1 MKISE
6 KIANYKAQGKTF
18 YSFEFFP
25 PKTDFGLDNLYS
37 RIDRMASLQPAYI
50 DITWGAGGS
59 TSNKTLEMCKTIQK
73 YFGLEVMMHLTCTNM
88 QVSSI
93 KKVLI
98 EAEKND
104 LSNILALR
112 GDPPEGS
119 SSWEQHEDGFRH
131 SVDLVRYIRKEFG
144 DHFCLGVGGYPECH
158 HEQSDLDADISFL
171 KEKVEAGADIVVTQ
185 LFYDIDKFLF
195 FRDKCIK
202 AGIKVPI
209 IPGIMPIHNY
219 ARFLKFTQFCQVSV
233 PGSVTAQ
240 LEPIKYDDS
249 SVINYGIDQAS
260 GMCQKLIENGV
271 PGIHFYTLN
280 LENSVSAILKS
291 LGLVSSQGI
300 IKELP
305 WRQSTSGGRKTS
317 EDVRPIYWSN
327 RPVSYLTRTEIW
339 DDFPNGRWGD
349 IKSPTF
355 GELNQYH
362 AIRAGSKSD
371 KIRAKRKK
379 IWGEPKSIK
388 DITDVFV
395 SFCKGKIN
403 SLPWCE
409 MPLAQESKQISD
421 DLLNLN
427 EMGFFTINSQPKI
440 NGLPSEDAEV
450 GWGGPGGRIYQKAYL
465 EFFTSKD
472 KLDSL
477 LKSIGSKENI
487 SYEAINIS
495 GDLITNLP
503 ENNAMA
509 VTWGVFPNK
518 EIIQPTIVDTRSFLI
533 WKDEAFSLWMNDW
546 ASIYEPK
553 SGSYRLIKEIYDT
566 YYLVNIVDNDYVD
579 GDLIQQ
585 ILYYKNT

>member
-119 SSWEQHEDGFRH
+119 SSWEQHKDGFRH
-131 SVDLVRYIRKEFG
+131 GVDLVRYIRKEFG
-144 DHFCLGVGGYPECH
+144 DHFFLGVGGYPDGH
-158 HEQSDLDADISFL
+158 QEQSDLDADISFL

-185 LFYDIDKFLF
+185 LFYDVDKFLF

-219 ARFLKFTQFCQVSV
+219 ARFLKFAQFCQVSV
-233 PGSVTAQ
+233 PDSVTEQ
-240 LEPIKYDDS
+240 LELIKYDDS

-260 GMCQKLIENGV
+260 GMCQKLIKNGV
-271 PGIHFYTLN
+271 PGLHFYTLN

-305 WRQSTSGGRKTS
+305 WRQSTSGSRKTS

-379 IWGEPKSIK
+379 IWGEPKTIK

-421 DLLNLN
+421 DLLKLN
-427 EMGFFTINSQPKI
+427 EMGYFTINSQPKI

-450 GWGGPGGRIYQKAYL
+450 GWGGSGGRIYQKAYL

-472 KLDSL
+472 KLDRL

-553 SGSYRLIKEIYDT
+553 SGSYKLIKEIYDT

-579 GDLIQQ
+579 GELIQQ
-585 ILYYKNT
+585 MLIF

>member
-25 PKTDFGLDNLYS
+25 PKTDFGLDNLYN

-59 TSNKTLEMCKTIQK
+59 TSYKTLEMCKTIQK

-93 KKVLI
+93 KEVLI

-119 SSWEQHEDGFRH
+119 SSWEQHKDGFRH
-131 SVDLVRYIRKEFG
+131 GVDLVRYIRKEFG
-144 DHFCLGVGGYPECH
+144 DHFFLGVGGYPDGH
-158 HEQSDLDADISFL
+158 QEQSDLDADISFL

-185 LFYDIDKFLF
+185 LFYDVDKFLF

-233 PGSVTAQ
+233 PDSVTEQ
-240 LEPIKYDDS
+240 LELIKYDDS

-260 GMCQKLIENGV
+260 GMCQKLIKNGV
-271 PGIHFYTLN
+271 PGLHFYTLN

-379 IWGEPKSIK
+379 IWGEPKNIK

-409 MPLAQESKQISD
+409 MPLAQESKQISG
-421 DLLNLN
+421 DLLKLN
-427 EMGFFTINSQPKI
+427 EMGYFTINSQPKI

-472 KLDSL
+472 KLDRL

-546 ASIYEPK
+546 ASIYEAK
-553 SGSYRLIKEIYDT
+553 SRSYKLLKEIYDT

-579 GDLIQQ
+579 GELIQQ
-585 ILYYKNT
+585 MLIF

>member
-93 KKVLI
+93 NKVLI

-119 SSWEQHEDGFRH
+119 SSWEQHKDGFRH
-131 SVDLVRYIRKEFG
+131 GVDLVRYIRKEFG
-144 DHFCLGVGGYPECH
+144 DHFFLGVGGYPDGH
-158 HEQSDLDADISFL
+158 QEQSDLDADISFL

-185 LFYDIDKFLF
+185 LFYDVDKFLF

-233 PGSVTAQ
+233 PDSVTEQ
-240 LEPIKYDDS
+240 LELIKYDDS

-260 GMCQKLIENGV
+260 GMCQKLIKNGV
-271 PGIHFYTLN
+271 PGLHFYTLN

-339 DDFPNGRWGD
+339 DDFPNGRWGN
-349 IKSPTF
+349 IESPTF

-362 AIRAGSKSD
+362 AIRAGSRSD
-371 KIRAKRKK
+371 KIKAKRKK
-379 IWGEPKSIK
+379 MWGEPKSIK

-427 EMGFFTINSQPKI
+427 EMGYFTINSQPKI

-472 KLDSL
+472 KLDRL

-487 SYEAINIS
+487 SYEAININ

-503 ENNAMA
+503 ENNVMA

-518 EIIQPTIVDTRSFLI
+518 EIIQPTIVDMRSFLI
-533 WKDEAFSLWMNDW
+533 WKDEAFSLWMDDW
-546 ASIYEPK
+546 ASIYEAK
-553 SGSYRLIKEIYDT
+553 SESYKLIKEIYDT

-579 GDLIQQ
+579 GDLMQQ
-585 ILYYKNT
+585 ILKS

>member
-131 SVDLVRYIRKEFG
+131 GVDLVRYIRKEFG
-144 DHFCLGVGGYPECH
+144 DHFFLGVGGYPDGH
-158 HEQSDLDADISFL
+158 QEQSDLDADISFL

-185 LFYDIDKFLF
+185 LFYDVDKFLF

-233 PGSVTAQ
+233 PDSVTEQ
-240 LEPIKYDDS
+240 LELIKYDDS

-260 GMCQKLIENGV
+260 GMCQKLIKNGV
-271 PGIHFYTLN
+271 PGLHFYTLN

-305 WRQSTSGGRKTS
+305 WRQSTSGSRKTS

-379 IWGEPKSIK
+379 IWGEPKTIK

-421 DLLNLN
+421 DLLKLN
-427 EMGFFTINSQPKI
+427 EMGYFTINSQPKI

-472 KLDSL
+472 KLDRL

-553 SGSYRLIKEIYDT
+553 SGSYKLIKEIYDT

-579 GDLIQQ
+579 GELIQQ
-585 ILYYKNT
+585 MLIF

>member
-131 SVDLVRYIRKEFG
+131 GIDLVRYIRKEFG
-144 DHFCLGVGGYPECH
+144 DHFFLGVGGYPDGH
-158 HEQSDLDADISFL
+158 QEQSDLDADISFL

-185 LFYDIDKFLF
+185 LFYDVDKFLF

-233 PGSVTAQ
+233 PDSVTVQ

-305 WRQSTSGGRKTS
+305 WRQSTSGSRKTS

-379 IWGEPKSIK
+379 IWGEPKTIK

-421 DLLNLN
+421 DLLKLN
-427 EMGFFTINSQPKI
+427 EMGYFTINSQPKI

-450 GWGGPGGRIYQKAYL
+450 GWGGSGGRIYQKAYL
-465 EFFTSKD
+465 EFFTSKG
-472 KLDSL
+472 KLDRL

-553 SGSYRLIKEIYDT
+553 SGSYKLIKEIYDT

-579 GDLIQQ
+579 GELIQQ
-585 ILYYKNT
+585 MLIF

>member
-25 PKTDFGLDNLYS
+25 PKTDFGLDNLYN

-93 KKVLI
+93 KEVLI

-119 SSWEQHEDGFRH
+119 SSWEQHKDGFRH
-131 SVDLVRYIRKEFG
+131 GVDLVRYIRKEFG
-144 DHFCLGVGGYPECH
+144 DHFFLGVGGYPDGH
-158 HEQSDLDADISFL
+158 QEQSDLDADISFL

-185 LFYDIDKFLF
+185 LFYDVDKFLF

-233 PGSVTAQ
+233 PDSVTEQ
-240 LEPIKYDDS
+240 LELIKYDDS

-260 GMCQKLIENGV
+260 GMCQKLIKNGV
-271 PGIHFYTLN
+271 PGLHFYTLN

-305 WRQSTSGGRKTS
+305 WRQSTSGSRKTS

-379 IWGEPKSIK
+379 IWGEPKTIK

-421 DLLNLN
+421 DLLKLN
-427 EMGFFTINSQPKI
+427 EMGYFTINSQPKI

-472 KLDSL
+472 KLDRL

-546 ASIYEPK
+546 ASIYEAK
-553 SGSYRLIKEIYDT
+553 SRSYKLLKEIYDT

>member
-131 SVDLVRYIRKEFG
+131 GIDLVRYIRKEFG
-144 DHFCLGVGGYPECH
+144 DHFFLGVGGYPDGH
-158 HEQSDLDADISFL
+158 QEQSDLDADISFL

-185 LFYDIDKFLF
+185 LFYDVDKFLF

-233 PGSVTAQ
+233 PDSVTEQ
-240 LEPIKYDDS
+240 LELIKYDDS

-260 GMCQKLIENGV
+260 GMCQKLIKNGV
-271 PGIHFYTLN
+271 PGLHFYTLN

-305 WRQSTSGGRKTS
+305 WRQSTSDDRKTS

-349 IKSPTF
+349 IESPTF

-379 IWGEPKSIK
+379 IWGEPKNIK

-427 EMGFFTINSQPKI
+427 EMGYFTINSQPKI

-472 KLDSL
+472 KLDRL

-495 GDLITNLP
+495 SDLITNLP

-546 ASIYEPK
+546 ASIYEAK
-553 SGSYRLIKEIYDT
+553 SESYKLIKEIYDT

-579 GDLIQQ
+579 GDIMQQ
-585 ILYYKNT
+585 ILKS

>member
-131 SVDLVRYIRKEFG
+131 GIDLVRYIRKEFG
-144 DHFCLGVGGYPECH
+144 DHFFLGVGGYPDGH
-158 HEQSDLDADISFL
+158 QEQSDLDADISFL

-185 LFYDIDKFLF
+185 LFYDVDKFLF

-233 PGSVTAQ
+233 PDSVTEQ
-240 LEPIKYDDS
+240 LELIKYDDS

-260 GMCQKLIENGV
+260 GMCQKLIKNGV
-271 PGIHFYTLN
+271 PGLHFYTLN

-291 LGLVSSQGI
+291 LGLVASQGI

-305 WRQSTSGGRKTS
+305 WRQSTSDDRKTS

-339 DDFPNGRWGD
+339 DDFPNGRWGN
-349 IKSPTF
+349 IESPTF

-379 IWGEPKSIK
+379 IWGEPKNIK

-409 MPLAQESKQISD
+409 MPLAQESKQISG
-421 DLLNLN
+421 DLLKLN
-427 EMGFFTINSQPKI
+427 EMGYFTINSQPKI

-450 GWGGPGGRIYQKAYL
+450 GWGGPGGKIYQKAYL

-472 KLDSL
+472 KLDRL

-495 GDLITNLP
+495 SDLITNLP

-546 ASIYEPK
+546 ASIYEAK
-553 SGSYRLIKEIYDT
+553 SRSYKLLKEIYDT

-579 GDLIQQ
+579 GNLMQQMLIF
-585 ILYYKNT
+585 

>member
-119 SSWEQHEDGFRH
+119 SSWEQHKDGFRH
-131 SVDLVRYIRKEFG
+131 GVDLVRYIRKEFG
-144 DHFCLGVGGYPECH
+144 DHFFLGVGGYPDGH
-158 HEQSDLDADISFL
+158 QEQSDLDADISFL

-185 LFYDIDKFLF
+185 LFYDVDKFLF

-233 PGSVTAQ
+233 PDSVTEQ
-240 LEPIKYDDS
+240 LELIKYDDS

-260 GMCQKLIENGV
+260 GMCQKLIKNGV
-271 PGIHFYTLN
+271 PGLHFYTLN

-305 WRQSTSGGRKTS
+305 WRQSTSGSRKTS

-379 IWGEPKSIK
+379 IWGEPKTIK

-427 EMGFFTINSQPKI
+427 EMGYFTINSQPKI

-472 KLDSL
+472 KLDRL

-487 SYEAINIS
+487 SYEAININ

-503 ENNAMA
+503 ENNVMA

-546 ASIYEPK
+546 ASIYEAK
-553 SGSYRLIKEIYDT
+553 SGSYKLIKEIYDT

-579 GDLIQQ
+579 GDLMKQML
-585 ILYYKNT
+585 IL

>member
-131 SVDLVRYIRKEFG
+131 GIDLVRYIRKEFG
-144 DHFCLGVGGYPECH
+144 DHFFLGVGGYPDGH
-158 HEQSDLDADISFL
+158 QEQSDLDADISFL

-185 LFYDIDKFLF
+185 LFYDVDKFLF

-233 PGSVTAQ
+233 PDSVTEQ
-240 LEPIKYDDS
+240 LELIKYDDS

-260 GMCQKLIENGV
+260 GMCQKLIKNGV
-271 PGIHFYTLN
+271 PGLHFYTLN

-305 WRQSTSGGRKTS
+305 WRQSTSDDRKTS

-339 DDFPNGRWGD
+339 DDFPNGRWGN
-349 IKSPTF
+349 IESPTF

-379 IWGEPKSIK
+379 IWGEPKNIK

-409 MPLAQESKQISD
+409 MPLAQESKQISG
-421 DLLNLN
+421 DLLKLN
-427 EMGFFTINSQPKI
+427 EMGYFTINSQPKI

-472 KLDSL
+472 KLDRL

-495 GDLITNLP
+495 SDLITNLP

-546 ASIYEPK
+546 ASIYEAK
-553 SGSYRLIKEIYDT
+553 SRSYKLLKEIYDT

-579 GDLIQQ
+579 GNLMQQMLIF
-585 ILYYKNT
+585 

>member
-93 KKVLI
+93 KEVLI

-119 SSWEQHEDGFRH
+119 SSWEQHKDGFRH
-131 SVDLVRYIRKEFG
+131 GVDLVRYIRKEFG
-144 DHFCLGVGGYPECH
+144 DHFFLGVGGYPDGH
-158 HEQSDLDADISFL
+158 QEQSDLDADISFL

-185 LFYDIDKFLF
+185 LFYDVDNFLF

-233 PGSVTAQ
+233 PDSVTEQ
-240 LEPIKYDDS
+240 LELIKYDDS

-260 GMCQKLIENGV
+260 GMCQKLIKNGV
-271 PGIHFYTLN
+271 PGLHFYTLN

-305 WRQSTSGGRKTS
+305 WRQSTSGSRKTS

-339 DDFPNGRWGD
+339 DDFPNGRWGN
-349 IKSPTF
+349 IESPTF

-379 IWGEPKSIK
+379 IWGEPKTIK

-427 EMGFFTINSQPKI
+427 EMGYFTINSQPKI

-472 KLDSL
+472 KLDRL

-495 GDLITNLP
+495 SDLITNLP

-546 ASIYEPK
+546 ASIYEAK
-553 SGSYRLIKEIYDT
+553 SGSYKLIKEIYDT

-579 GDLIQQ
+579 GDLMKQML
-585 ILYYKNT
+585 IL

>member
-6 KIANYKAQGKTF
+6 KIANFKAQGKTF

-131 SVDLVRYIRKEFG
+131 GVDLVRYIRKEFG
-144 DHFCLGVGGYPECH
+144 DHFFLGVGGYPDGH
-158 HEQSDLDADISFL
+158 QEQSDLDADISFL

-185 LFYDIDKFLF
+185 LFYDVDKFLF

-233 PGSVTAQ
+233 PDSVTEQ
-240 LEPIKYDDS
+240 LELIKYDDS

-260 GMCQKLIENGV
+260 GMCQKLIKNGV
-271 PGIHFYTLN
+271 PGLHFYTLN

-305 WRQSTSGGRKTS
+305 WRQSTSDDRKIS

-339 DDFPNGRWGD
+339 DDFPNGRWGN
-349 IKSPTF
+349 IESPTF

-362 AIRAGSKSD
+362 AIRAGSRSD
-371 KIRAKRKK
+371 KIKAKRKK
-379 IWGEPKSIK
+379 MWGEPKSIK

-421 DLLNLN
+421 DLLKLN
-427 EMGFFTINSQPKI
+427 EMGYFTINSQPKI

-472 KLDSL
+472 KLDRL

-487 SYEAINIS
+487 SYEAININ

-503 ENNAMA
+503 ENNVMA

-518 EIIQPTIVDTRSFLI
+518 EIIQPTIVDMRSFLI
-533 WKDEAFSLWMNDW
+533 WKDEAFSLWMDDW
-546 ASIYEPK
+546 ASIYEAK
-553 SGSYRLIKEIYDT
+553 SESYKLIKEIYDT

-579 GDLIQQ
+579 SDLMQQ
-585 ILYYKNT
+585 ILKS

>member
-37 RIDRMASLQPAYI
+37 RIDRMASFQPAYI

-59 TSNKTLEMCKTIQK
+59 TAEKTLEMSKTIHK

-98 EAEKND
+98 EAEEND

-119 SSWEQHEDGFRH
+119 STWDLHEDGFRH
-131 SVDLVRYIRKEFG
+131 GVDLVRYIRKEFG
-144 DHFCLGVGGYPECH
+144 DHFFLGVGGYPDGH
-158 HEQSDLDADISFL
+158 QEQSDLDADISFL

-185 LFYDIDKFLF
+185 LFYDVDKFLF

-233 PGSVTAQ
+233 PDSVTEQ
-240 LEPIKYDDS
+240 LELIKYDDS

-260 GMCQKLIENGV
+260 GMCQKLIKNGV
-271 PGIHFYTLN
+271 PGLHFYTLN

-379 IWGEPKSIK
+379 IWGEPKTIK

-421 DLLNLN
+421 DLLKLN
-427 EMGFFTINSQPKI
+427 EMGYFTINSQPKI

-472 KLDSL
+472 KLDRL

-553 SGSYRLIKEIYDT
+553 SGSYKLIKEIYDT

-579 GDLIQQ
+579 GELMQQMLIF
-585 ILYYKNT
+585 

>member
-131 SVDLVRYIRKEFG
+131 GIDLVRYIRKEFG
-144 DHFCLGVGGYPECH
+144 DHFFLGVGGYPDGH
-158 HEQSDLDADISFL
+158 QEQSDLDADISFL

-185 LFYDIDKFLF
+185 LFYDVDKFLF

-233 PGSVTAQ
+233 PDSVTEQ
-240 LEPIKYDDS
+240 LELIKYDDS

-260 GMCQKLIENGV
+260 GMCQKLIKNGV
-271 PGIHFYTLN
+271 PGLHFYTLN

-291 LGLVSSQGI
+291 LGLVASQGI

-305 WRQSTSGGRKTS
+305 WRQSTSDDRKTS

-339 DDFPNGRWGD
+339 DDFPNGRWGN
-349 IKSPTF
+349 IESPTF

-379 IWGEPKSIK
+379 IWGEPKNIK

-409 MPLAQESKQISD
+409 MPLAQESKQISG
-421 DLLNLN
+421 DLLKLN
-427 EMGFFTINSQPKI
+427 EMGYFTINSQPKI

-472 KLDSL
+472 KLDRL

-495 GDLITNLP
+495 SDLITNLP

-546 ASIYEPK
+546 ASIYEAK
-553 SGSYRLIKEIYDT
+553 SRSYKLLKEIYDT

-579 GDLIQQ
+579 GNLMQQMLIF
-585 ILYYKNT
+585 

>member
-119 SSWEQHEDGFRH
+119 SSWEQHKDGFRH
-131 SVDLVRYIRKEFG
+131 GVDLVRYIRKEFG
-144 DHFCLGVGGYPECH
+144 DHFFLGVGGYPDGH
-158 HEQSDLDADISFL
+158 QEQSDLDADISFL

-185 LFYDIDKFLF
+185 LFYDVDKFLF

-233 PGSVTAQ
+233 PDSVTEQ
-240 LEPIKYDDS
+240 LELIKYDDS

-260 GMCQKLIENGV
+260 GMCQKLIKNGV
-271 PGIHFYTLN
+271 PGLHFYTLN

-291 LGLVSSQGI
+291 LGLVSSQAI

-305 WRQSTSGGRKTS
+305 WRQSTSGSRKTS

-379 IWGEPKSIK
+379 IWGEPKTIK

-421 DLLNLN
+421 DLLKLN
-427 EMGFFTINSQPKI
+427 EMGYFTINSQPKI

-450 GWGGPGGRIYQKAYL
+450 GWGGSGGRIYQKAYL

-472 KLDSL
+472 KLDRL

-553 SGSYRLIKEIYDT
+553 SGSYKLIKEIYDT

-579 GDLIQQ
+579 GELIQQ
-585 ILYYKNT
+585 MFIF

>member
-25 PKTDFGLDNLYS
+25 PKTDFGLDNLYN

-131 SVDLVRYIRKEFG
+131 GIDLVRYIRKEFG
-144 DHFCLGVGGYPECH
+144 DHFFLGVGGYPDGH
-158 HEQSDLDADISFL
+158 QEQSDLDADISFL

-233 PGSVTAQ
+233 PDSVTEQ
-240 LEPIKYDDS
+240 LELIKYDDS

-260 GMCQKLIENGV
+260 GMCQKLIKNGV
-271 PGIHFYTLN
+271 PGLHFYTLN

-291 LGLVSSQGI
+291 LGLVSSQSI

-305 WRQSTSGGRKTS
+305 WRQSTSDDRKTS

-339 DDFPNGRWGD
+339 DDFPNGRWGN
-349 IKSPTF
+349 IESPTF

-379 IWGEPKSIK
+379 IWGEPKNIK

-409 MPLAQESKQISD
+409 MPLAQESKQISG
-421 DLLNLN
+421 DLLKLN
-427 EMGFFTINSQPKI
+427 EMGYFTINSQPKI

-472 KLDSL
+472 KLDRL

-495 GDLITNLP
+495 SDLITNLP

-546 ASIYEPK
+546 ASIYEAK
-553 SGSYRLIKEIYDT
+553 SRSYKLLKEIYDT

-579 GDLIQQ
+579 GNLMQQMLIF
-585 ILYYKNT
+585 

>member
-131 SVDLVRYIRKEFG
+131 GVDLVRYIRKEFG
-144 DHFCLGVGGYPECH
+144 DHFFLGVGGYPDGH
-158 HEQSDLDADISFL
+158 QEQSDLDADISFL

-185 LFYDIDKFLF
+185 LFYDVDKFLF

-233 PGSVTAQ
+233 PDSVTVQ
-240 LEPIKYDDS
+240 LELIKYDDS

-271 PGIHFYTLN
+271 PGLHFYTLN

-291 LGLVSSQGI
+291 LGLVSSQGT

-305 WRQSTSGGRKTS
+305 WRQSTSGSRKTS

-379 IWGEPKSIK
+379 IWGEPKTIK

-427 EMGFFTINSQPKI
+427 EMGYFTINSQPKI

-472 KLDSL
+472 KLDRL

-495 GDLITNLP
+495 SDLITNLP

-546 ASIYEPK
+546 ASIYEAK
-553 SGSYRLIKEIYDT
+553 SESYELIKEIYDT
-566 YYLVNIVDNDYVD
+566 YYLVNVVDNDFVD
-579 GDLIQQ
+579 GDILKQ
-585 ILYYKNT
+585 ILKS

>member
-131 SVDLVRYIRKEFG
+131 GIDLVRYIRKEFG
-144 DHFCLGVGGYPECH
+144 DHFFLGVGGYPDGH
-158 HEQSDLDADISFL
+158 QEQSDLDADISFL

-185 LFYDIDKFLF
+185 LFYDVDKFLF

-233 PGSVTAQ
+233 PDSVTEQ
-240 LEPIKYDDS
+240 LELIKYDDS

-260 GMCQKLIENGV
+260 GMCQKLIKNGV
-271 PGIHFYTLN
+271 PGLHFYTLN

-305 WRQSTSGGRKTS
+305 WRQSTSDDRKIS

-339 DDFPNGRWGD
+339 DDFPNGRWGN
-349 IKSPTF
+349 IESPTF

-362 AIRAGSKSD
+362 AIRAGSRSD
-371 KIRAKRKK
+371 KIKAKRKK
-379 IWGEPKSIK
+379 MWGEPKSIK

-409 MPLAQESKQISD
+409 IPLAQESKQISD

-427 EMGFFTINSQPKI
+427 EMGYFTINSQPKI
-440 NGLPSEDAEV
+440 NGLPSDDAEV

-472 KLDSL
+472 KLDRL

-495 GDLITNLP
+495 SDLITNLP

-546 ASIYEPK
+546 ASIYEAK
-553 SGSYRLIKEIYDT
+553 SRSYKLLKEIYDT

-579 GDLIQQ
+579 GNLMQQMLIF
-585 ILYYKNT
+585 

>member
-6 KIANYKAQGKTF
+6 KIANYKTQGKTF

-25 PKTDFGLDNLYS
+25 PKTDFGMDNLYS

-131 SVDLVRYIRKEFG
+131 GIDLVRYIRKEFG
-144 DHFCLGVGGYPECH
+144 DHFFLGVGGYPDGH
-158 HEQSDLDADISFL
+158 QEQSDLDADISFL

-233 PGSVTAQ
+233 PDSVTVQ

-305 WRQSTSGGRKTS
+305 WRQSTSGSRKTS

-379 IWGEPKSIK
+379 IWGEPKTIK

-427 EMGFFTINSQPKI
+427 EMGYFTINSQPKI

-450 GWGGPGGRIYQKAYL
+450 GWGGPGGRVYQKAYL

-472 KLDSL
+472 KLDRL
-477 LKSIGSKENI
+477 LKSVRSKENI
-487 SYEAINIS
+487 SYEAININ

-553 SGSYRLIKEIYDT
+553 SGSYKLIKEIYDT

-579 GDLIQQ
+579 GELIQQ
-585 ILYYKNT
+585 MLIF

>member
-18 YSFEFFP
+18 YSFEYFP

-37 RIDRMASLQPAYI
+37 RIDRMATFQPAYI

-59 TSNKTLEMCKTIQK
+59 TAEKTLEISKTINK

-98 EAEKND
+98 EAEENG

-119 SSWEQHEDGFRH
+119 SSWEQHKDGFRH
-131 SVDLVRYIRKEFG
+131 GVDLVRYIRKEFG
-144 DHFCLGVGGYPECH
+144 DHFFLGVGGYPDGH
-158 HEQSDLDADISFL
+158 QEQSDLDADISFL

-185 LFYDIDKFLF
+185 LFYDVDKFLF

-233 PGSVTAQ
+233 PDSVTEQ
-240 LEPIKYDDS
+240 LELIKYDDS

-260 GMCQKLIENGV
+260 GMCQKLIKNGV
-271 PGIHFYTLN
+271 PGLHFYTLN

-305 WRQSTSGGRKTS
+305 WRQSTSGSRKTS

-379 IWGEPKSIK
+379 IWGEPKTIK

-421 DLLNLN
+421 DLLKLN
-427 EMGFFTINSQPKI
+427 EMGYFTINSQPKI

-450 GWGGPGGRIYQKAYL
+450 GWGGSGGRIYQKAYL

-472 KLDSL
+472 KLDRL

-518 EIIQPTIVDTRSFLI
+518 EIIQPTIVDTRSFLV
-533 WKDEAFSLWMNDW
+533 WKDEAFNLWINDW
-546 ASIYEPK
+546 AHIYDTE
-553 SGSYRLIKEIYDT
+553 SESYKLLNEIYDN
-566 YYLVNIVDNDYVD
+566 YYLVNIVDNNFVD
-579 GDLIQQ
+579 GD
-585 ILYYKNT
+585 ILNRILKSH

>member
-93 KKVLI
+93 KKVLT

-131 SVDLVRYIRKEFG
+131 GIDLVRYIRKEFG
-144 DHFCLGVGGYPECH
+144 DHFFLGVGGYPDGH
-158 HEQSDLDADISFL
+158 QEQSDLDADISFL

-185 LFYDIDKFLF
+185 LFYDVDKFLF

-233 PGSVTAQ
+233 PDSVTEQ
-240 LEPIKYDDS
+240 LELIKYDDS

-260 GMCQKLIENGV
+260 GMCQKLIKNGV
-271 PGIHFYTLN
+271 PGLHFYTLN

-305 WRQSTSGGRKTS
+305 WRQSTSDDRKTS

-339 DDFPNGRWGD
+339 DDFPNGRWGN
-349 IKSPTF
+349 IESPTF

-362 AIRAGSKSD
+362 AIRAGSRSD
-371 KIRAKRKK
+371 KIKAKRKK
-379 IWGEPKSIK
+379 MWGEPKSIK
-388 DITDVFV
+388 DIMDVFV

-427 EMGFFTINSQPKI
+427 EMGYFTINSQPKI

-472 KLDSL
+472 KLDRL

-495 GDLITNLP
+495 SDLITNLP

-546 ASIYEPK
+546 ASIYEAK
-553 SGSYRLIKEIYDT
+553 SESYKLIKEIYDT

-579 GDLIQQ
+579 GELMQQMLI
-585 ILYYKNT
+585 LKNI

>member
-119 SSWEQHEDGFRH
+119 SSWEQHKDGFRH
-131 SVDLVRYIRKEFG
+131 GVDLVRYIRKEFG
-144 DHFCLGVGGYPECH
+144 DHFFLGVGGYPDGH
-158 HEQSDLDADISFL
+158 QEQSDLDADISFL

-185 LFYDIDKFLF
+185 LFYDVDKFLF

-233 PGSVTAQ
+233 PNSVTVQ

-260 GMCQKLIENGV
+260 GMCQKLIKNGV
-271 PGIHFYTLN
+271 PGLHFYTLN

-291 LGLVSSQGI
+291 LGLVASQGI

-379 IWGEPKSIK
+379 IWGEPKTIK
-388 DITDVFV
+388 DITDIFV

-421 DLLNLN
+421 DLLKLN
-427 EMGFFTINSQPKI
+427 EMGYFTINSQPKI

-472 KLDSL
+472 KLDRL

-495 GDLITNLP
+495 DDLITNLP
-503 ENNAMA
+503 KNNAMA

-553 SGSYRLIKEIYDT
+553 SGSYKLIKEIYDT

-579 GDLIQQ
+579 GDLMKQML
-585 ILYYKNT
+585 IL